1 MLIIGENIP
10 SSIGRE
16 IDGKYLDATEKDVK
30 KQFERFKRDFVEYGV
45 TLMCDS
51 STRPTGMV
59 VINFL
64 IHCNG
69 IIFFS
74 QVH

>member
-1 MLIIGENIP
+1 MASTLMLQ
-10 SSIGRE
+10 RR
-16 IDGKYLDATEKDVK
+16 YVK
-30 KQFERFKRDFVEYGV
+30 KQFKRFKRDFAEYGV

-64 IHCNG
+64 IYCNG
-69 IIFFS
+69 IMFFHKSIDATGQS
-74 QVH
+74 QNANFI